1 MANSEFR
8 WHGGRLSVNFTATLG
23 MRWGPVTE
31 RLSEPADLARW
42 FREAGMT
49 GEDVAVSATNLTEA
63 RDLREALYRLFTG
76 AGTDVA
82 EVNRWIARPVAGGL
96 LAVSSGA
103 LVRLPPATDA
113 RGLLSLVARDGADLL
128 TGPWAHRIRECGR
141 PDCSLLFVDES
152 RAGARRWCS
161 METCGA
167 RSKMARYRARPEA

>member
-103 LVRLPPATDA
+103 LVRLPPAPASASTLTTIDVHFVPI
-113 RGLLSLVARDGADLL
+113 RSSSLRVGQAGSKRSPRVPWGEGVTWSSPPVRKVPSWPGR
-128 TGPWAHRIRECGR
+128 TGYLGSSGNQW
-141 PDCSLLFVDES
+141 
-152 RAGARRWCS
+152 
-161 METCGA
+161 
-167 RSKMARYRARPEA
+167 